1 MSKKR
6 TPEPK
11 WWKNTYFWIALILFG
26 LALFGLFRGEDAIRD
41 PGQKD
46 ESGLVLIYL
55 LGAIVMVVNGAL
67 SHRQTVH
74 QYEVEQEGEAMS
86 AVTSATEG

>member
-1 MSKKR
+1 VSKKR
-6 TPEPK
+6 IPEPK
-11 WWKNTYFWIALILFG
+11 WWKNTYFWIALILLGLAVFG
-26 LALFGLFRGEDAIRD
+26 LLRGEDAIRD

-55 LGAIVMVVNGAL
+55 LGAVIMAINGVL

-74 QYEVEQEGEAMS
+74 QYEIEQEGDAMQ
-86 AVTSATEG
+86 AVTASTEG